1 MSLPQLTGHK
11 YKYVGSLDIV
21 DTDEKYIKEL
31 EKQVEGYLDYWH
43 ITANEWKNILWPE
56 IIKLRGENREL
67 RVELALLKKAIKK
80 AQRLTNQKLS

>member
-11 YKYVGSLDIV
+11 YKYVGSLDVV

-31 EKQVEGYLDYWH
+31 ERQVEGYLDYWH

>member
-11 YKYVGSLDIV
+11 YKYVGSLDII

>member
-11 YKYVGSLDIV
+11 YKYVGSLEIV